1 MLLPPGEGMT
11 EEEGQVELHNASIT
25 YYILEP
31 GKRSSVCEA
40 RSRHSR
46 GRMIPA

>member
-31 GKRSSVCEA
+31 GERSLVPVFA
-40 RSRHSR
+40 R
-46 GRMIPA
+46 PACSIQGAG